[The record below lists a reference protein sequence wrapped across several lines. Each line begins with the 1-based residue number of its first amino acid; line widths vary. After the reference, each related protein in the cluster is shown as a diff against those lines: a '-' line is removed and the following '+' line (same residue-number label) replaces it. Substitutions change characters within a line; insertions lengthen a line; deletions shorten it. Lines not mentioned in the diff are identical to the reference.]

1 MTEHPTGPH
10 HNRAGFN
17 DAMLRQAV
25 LDAAVRA
32 PNEPPRVLMPGRRW
46 VRRLELFLVT
56 AMAVG
61 FTGGSIAIPLNIFE
75 PRTAPMLAV
84 VLGLMQAAPLAFAP
98 RWPLAAWRISAL
110 GLLAGALL
118 LRHDY
123 FWPWP
128 VPAWLAF
135 VVILFFT
142 AVAYDRLVAIGVG
155 VISIGGLIVPA
166 VLVAG
171 MPDWFGLILAGIVLL
186 VLAFGDAV
194 GGRYTAEL
202 SLAEQEA
209 LRRQDL
215 ARQVR
220 LEERARIARELHD
233 VVAHHM
239 SVIAM
244 QAEAAPYKIPDLPDA
259 ARDTFVLV
267 RDAARDALT
276 ETRRVVGLLRSEDEG
291 AERLPQPGLERLE
304 ELVGG
309 ARRAGLAVDVVIVG
323 VPRPVSAGVD
333 LSAYRIVQE
342 SLSNAARYAPGAR
355 VRVEVRYERRALAVT
370 VTDDGPRTTPQ
381 EPGGGHGLVGM
392 RERVAMLGGTLSA
405 GPAEPGGWAV
415 RAELPYGDG

>member
-1 MTEHPTGPH
+1 
-10 HNRAGFN
+10 
-17 DAMLRQAV
+17 
-25 LDAAVRA
+25 
-32 PNEPPRVLMPGRRW
+32 
-46 VRRLELFLVT
+46 
-56 AMAVG
+56 
-61 FTGGSIAIPLNIFE
+61 
-75 PRTAPMLAV
+75 
-84 VLGLMQAAPLAFAP
+84 
-98 RWPLAAWRISAL
+98 
-110 GLLAGALL
+110 
-118 LRHDY
+118 
-123 FWPWP
+123 
-128 VPAWLAF
+128 
-135 VVILFFT
+135 
-142 AVAYDRLVAIGVG
+142 

-171 MPDWFGLILAGIVLL
+171 MPDWFGLILAGIAML

-244 QAEAAPYKIPDLPDA
+244 QAEAAPYKIPDLPEA
-259 ARDTFVLV
+259 ARDTFALV

-291 AERLPQPGLERLE
+291 TERRPQPGLERLE

-309 ARRAGLAVDVVIVG
+309 ARRAGLSVDVVIVG

-342 SLSNAARYAPGAR
+342 SLSNASRYAPGAR
-355 VRVEVRYERRALAVT
+355 VRVEVRYGRRVLAVS

-405 GPAEPGGWAV
+405 GPAEPRGWAV
-415 RAELPYGDG
+415 TAELPHGDT